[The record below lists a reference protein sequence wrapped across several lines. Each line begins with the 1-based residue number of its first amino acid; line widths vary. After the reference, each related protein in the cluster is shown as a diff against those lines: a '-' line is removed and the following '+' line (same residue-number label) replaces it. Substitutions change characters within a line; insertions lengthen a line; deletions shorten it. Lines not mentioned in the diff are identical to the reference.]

1 MISESIYELLGQELG
16 EKYDTYYLDQAPDDA
31 NCPYIQMYSIY
42 DSPSQFKDCESG
54 NFNLDVHV
62 WHYRLDKRKEVANI
76 MDDILRI
83 AKQLKIEGHS
93 IMCLCD
99 GMRMLVDNSTSTTY
113 LHGVITL
120 NFKYI

>member
-1 MISESIYELLGQELG
+1 MISESIYELLGQALDK
-16 EKYDTYYLDQAPDDA
+16 KYDTYYLDQAADDA
-31 NCPYIQMYSIY
+31 DCPYIQMYSIY
-42 DSPSQFKDCESG
+42 DSPSQFKDCENG

-76 MDDILRI
+76 MDDILLI

-93 IMCLCD
+93 VTCLCD
-99 GMRMLVDNSTSTTY
+99 GRRILVDNSTSTTY

>member
-1 MISESIYELLGQELG
+1 MISESIYELLGQSLDK
-16 EKYDTYYLDQAPDDA
+16 KYDTYYLDQAPDDA
-31 NCPYIQMYSIY
+31 DCPYIQMYSIY
-42 DSPSQFKDCESG
+42 DNPIQFKDCESG

-76 MDDILRI
+76 MDDILLI

-93 IMCLCD
+93 ITCLCD
-99 GMRMLVDNSTSTTY
+99 GRRILVDNSTSTTY